1 MAASAKDSRNVTTP
15 PPPRAA
21 TPRSLASAER
31 LTALQERLTALL
43 EGLSTRWLTDTL
55 SVAHARTL
63 MREAVTVEITHLRR
77 SWAPE
82 NA

>member
-21 TPRSLASAER
+21 TPRSLASA
-31 LTALQERLTALL
+31 ERLTALL

-63 MREAVTVEITHLRR
+63 MREAVTVEFTHLRR